1 MYVLIYSNAAWTHWP
16 VGAIGNNHGQ
26 IAFRSMPGSELP
38 VGCRMAQEWNKNM
51 VYFIDISGSD

>member
-1 MYVLIYSNAAWTHWP
+1 MYVLIYSNAAGTHWP

-26 IAFRSMPGSELP
+26 IAFRSMPGSGLP

-51 VYFIDISGSD
+51 VY